1 MSEPKYAVHLTE
13 MQLCKLID
21 HADTMIDLD
30 EESSEFYKELYY
42 ALTSFTKTE

>member
-1 MSEPKYAVHLTE
+1 
-13 MQLCKLID
+13 
-21 HADTMIDLD
+21 MIDLD